1 MWLNAVGMQARMQE
15 GQAAA
20 CVCVLV
26 GVQQAPP
33 PHTLTPPCLFLSPQ
47 ALLLMDVHVHL
58 SGCEVIGLLGGTW
71 QPQQRLLRVT
81 AAYPCR

>member
-1 MWLNAVGMQARMQE
+1 MSVVERRRHASCHAGRASRCVRVGGPA
-15 GQAAA
+15 GNSS
-20 CVCVLV
+20 
-26 GVQQAPP
+26 
-33 PHTLTPPCLFLSPQ
+33 PHPYPCLLLSHQ

-81 AAYPCR
+81 VAYPCR